1 MMNMNV
7 VIKDKVFTSVDT
19 YELSLEGFFM
29 EIFTYINKHGKIYD
43 VYLYH
48 KDYGIKE
55 YLFGILAGSVADY
68 AELLEIAEANLSDD
82 ILLYI
87 ENYMDY
93 DDVEKYLGDNEND
106 DCTCCDC
113 HGYCPYEKE
122 GEE

>member
-1 MMNMNV
+1 MNV

-55 YLFGILAGSVADY
+55 YLFGSLACSVADY
-68 AELLEIAEANLSDD
+68 A
-82 ILLYI
+82 
-87 ENYMDY
+87 
-93 DDVEKYLGDNEND
+93 
-106 DCTCCDC
+106 
-113 HGYCPYEKE
+113 
-122 GEE
+122 